1 MVKTMISKRQ
11 RRKDIDINNLK
22 LLDAL
27 QESHTITFQDNKIP
41 RSRSGR
47 SNAIIL
53 AQQYGGNKFKRA
65 TSALI
70 SIEEKKDSPSNKK
83 LKNAIQGVTIENL
96 SEGTHAAEKQQAGI
110 TMTQRPLASQGKKQ
124 EEAKLR
130 KIASQPAIRIATLV
144 KNSSGVHMSYRGKG
158 CLPQV

>member
-1 MVKTMISKRQ
+1 MVKTVISKRQ

-22 LLDAL
+22 LLGAL
-27 QESHTITFQDNKIP
+27 QDSHTITFQDNKLP
-41 RSRSGR
+41 RSRSSR

-70 SIEEKKDSPSNKK
+70 SIEEKKESPNDRK
-83 LKNAIQGVTIENL
+83 LKNAIQGVTVENL
-96 SEGTHAAEKQQAGI
+96 SEEIHAAEKQQAGV
-110 TMTQRPLASQGKKQ
+110 TMIQRPLASQGKKQ
-124 EEAKLR
+124 EEVKLR

-158 CLPQV
+158 CLPQL